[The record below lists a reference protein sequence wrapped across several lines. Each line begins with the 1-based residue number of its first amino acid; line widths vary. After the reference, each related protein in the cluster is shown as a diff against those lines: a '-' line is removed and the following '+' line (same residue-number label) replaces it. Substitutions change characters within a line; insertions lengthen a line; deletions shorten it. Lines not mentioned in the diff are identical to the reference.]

1 MYPNIVN
8 CNRKARRA
16 FTLAEVLVASFV
28 GLLVVSGTWSIY
40 HMAWRWWYETAPLVE
55 AQRIARIA
63 LSSVIEGTVDST
75 AGQDSIYGRRNG
87 IAWAVYEP
95 VISSNISAADKIGF
109 GLEKEKEDN
118 GDYPT
123 SHNERAFY
131 LGLDPATGL
140 NVIYYEDNDDEASQL
155 RATLGITGLKFEK
168 FKDANDK
175 IHIKVTATVEK
186 DVAGTRSTPYHIK
199 IEYVDYVYL
208 RNA

>member
-1 MYPNIVN
+1 MYLNIVN
-8 CNRKARRA
+8 CDKKARRA

-55 AQRIARIA
+55 AQRIARVA
-63 LSSVIEGTVDST
+63 LSSVIEGTIDPT
-75 AGQDSIYGRRNG
+75 AGQDSTYGRRNG

-95 VISSNISAADKIGF
+95 VISSNISTADKIEF
-109 GLEKEKEDN
+109 GLEKEKEDH

-123 SHNERAFY
+123 AHNEREFY
-131 LGLDPATGL
+131 LGLEPQTGL
-140 NVIYYEDNDDEASQL
+140 RVVYYEDDDEVVHTIK
-155 RATLGITGLKFEK
+155 ATLGITDLKFEK
-168 FKDANDK
+168 FKDVNDK

-186 DVAGTRSTPYHIK
+186 DVAGTRAAPYHIK
-199 IEYVDYVYL
+199 VEYIDYVYL